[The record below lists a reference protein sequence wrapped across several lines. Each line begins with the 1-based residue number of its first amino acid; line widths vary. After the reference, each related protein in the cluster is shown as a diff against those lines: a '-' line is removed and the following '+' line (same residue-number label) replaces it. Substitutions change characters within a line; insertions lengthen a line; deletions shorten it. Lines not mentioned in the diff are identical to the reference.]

1 MCYNLFNLVCFYLV
15 CHRISNYDHFLFLN
29 LTLFD
34 LDFLFFNLFHIL
46 NKKNNNNINNNNDDD
61 DNDNNNKYFVL
72 IKFQILHIYLL
83 TSLYVLVHKPS
94 SLKFES
100 FEADENLIFL
110 KKNKVL

>member
-1 MCYNLFNLVCFYLV
+1 MCYNLFDLVCFYLV

-61 DNDNNNKYFVL
+61 DNNNNNKYFVL
-72 IKFQILHIYLL
+72 IKFQILHI
-83 TSLYVLVHKPS
+83 
-94 SLKFES
+94 
-100 FEADENLIFL
+100 
-110 KKNKVL
+110 